1 MTRQMTR
8 RSPCSRES
16 TASCLSVSKVAWRQ
30 ESFSYEAKFKGSG
43 IVSLP
48 NERRRAIRLL
58 VMCAIV
64 RMGRSRHSQR
74 DRRAVSKRSN
84 TISRPD
90 RSGPL
95 WIKWKKFFWS
105 RRDVIQHFEL
115 RDDLLTNMDHL
126 KSLIRE
132 VPDFPKP
139 GINFYDITTLLKHPE
154 GLRNTVDALAAQFE
168 GERVDSV
175 IGVEARGFIFAP
187 ALAYHLGAGFVPVR
201 KPRKLP
207 AECAS
212 ISYDLEYGQDTLEIH
227 RDAIGDGH
235 RVLIADDLL
244 ATGGTARAVVDLVEQ
259 LGGTVVGLVFVVE
272 LEFLPGREKLAGYD
286 VRSLIK
292 YQS

>member
-1 MTRQMTR
+1 MNQ
-8 RSPCSRES
+8 REG
-16 TASCLSVSKVAWRQ
+16 T
-30 ESFSYEAKFKGSG
+30 
-43 IVSLP
+43 P
-48 NERRRAIRLL
+48 
-58 VMCAIV
+58 
-64 RMGRSRHSQR
+64 
-74 DRRAVSKRSN
+74 
-84 TISRPD
+84 
-90 RSGPL
+90 RSGLRGRTWVLVFGLRPL
-95 WIKWKKFFWS
+95 TFDRPS
-105 RRDVIQHFEL
+105 TRLSTQDL
-115 RDDLLTNMDHL
+115 RPKTKNPKPIMDHL
-126 KSLIRE
+126 KNLIRE

-154 GLRNTVDALAAQFE
+154 GLRNCVDALASEFE
-168 GERVDSV
+168 GQKVDSV

-201 KPRKLP
+201 KPKKLP

-212 ISYDLEYGQDTLEIH
+212 ISYDLEYGQDTLQIH

-235 RVLIADDLL
+235 RVIIADDLL

-292 YQS
+292 YQE